1 MPDERFLGL
10 DDDQNRYVM
19 DRLREF
25 IPPAQYA
32 QAKSVLL
39 RFHNQL
45 HADGDIN
52 RFDIHEG
59 EKKSVKKKRGG
70 ISYKVKARSAVS
82 LDIER
87 EGLKLIFYRAGQEP
101 YPGQGKTSFT
111 DVNWSGPI
119 FLSQSNLNEALKCS
133 RESAQLAKQRPVKN
147 EPPTPP
153 TSRNDTHRASSAKP
167 APSKPPRQSKARGP
181 AASFEKPVE
190 QKPAGNSYR
199 ARPTP
204 VAKPSAPSASR
215 APVQPKPASPA
226 GCGCIVML
234 LLGGSLLPPIC
245 YAVSK
250 LL

>member
-1 MPDERFLGL
+1 MSDDSFAGL
-10 DDDQNRYVM
+10 NDDQNRFVM
-19 DRLREF
+19 DRLREL

-32 QAKSVLL
+32 GAKSVLL

-59 EKKSVKKKRGG
+59 EKKSGNKKRGG

-101 YPGQGKTSFT
+101 YPGQDYASFNAK
-111 DVNWSGPI
+111 DWSGTI
-119 FLSQSNLNEALKCS
+119 FLTQSTLNEALKCS
-133 RESAQLAKQRPVKN
+133 RESAKLAKQRPVKN

-153 TSRNDTHRASSAKP
+153 TSRNDTPRASSAKP
-167 APSKPPRQSKARGP
+167 ATSKSPRQSKARIP

-190 QKPAGNSYR
+190 RQPRENSCR

-204 VAKPSAPSASR
+204 VVKPSAPSASR

-226 GCGCIVML
+226 GCGCLIML
-234 LLGGSLLPPIC
+234 VGGSLFPPIY

>member
-1 MPDERFLGL
+1 MPDDRFLGL

-39 RFHNQL
+39 CFHNQL
-45 HADGDIN
+45 HAEGDIN

-59 EKKSVKKKRGG
+59 EKKSGKKKRGG

-87 EGLKLIFYRAGQEP
+87 EGLKLAFYRAGKKP
-101 YPGQGKTSFT
+101 YPGQDLVSFR
-111 DVNWSGPI
+111 DKDWSGSI
-119 FLSQSNLNEALKCS
+119 FLSQRTFTEALKCS
-133 RESAQLAKQRPVKN
+133 RESAALAKQKPVKR

-153 TSRNDTHRASSAKP
+153 TSRKDTHRATSAKP
-167 APSKPPRQSKARGP
+167 ASLKPPRQSKTRAP
-181 AASFEKPVE
+181 AASFEKPDE
-190 QKPAGNSYR
+190 QTPHDDSYR
-199 ARPTP
+199 ASRTP
-204 VAKPSAPSASR
+204 APKPSAPSASR

-226 GCGCIVML
+226 GCGCLIML
-234 LLGGSLLPPIC
+234 LIGGSLLPPIC